1 MRRQRTRST
10 SVRRNGTGLAVVL
23 LFSKTSKQLLECVGV
38 SPKSD
43 QLFNRAMGV
52 GMGRGGDGDA
62 LVTYK

>member
-1 MRRQRTRST
+1 
-10 SVRRNGTGLAVVL
+10 LAVVL

-52 GMGRGGDGDA
+52 GMGRGGGEDA
-62 LVTYK
+62 LKTYK